1 MGSSISC
8 DNTETVSEKE
18 NDEWVMIEKI
28 RTTSDAAT
36 VLDINQLNE
45 EQHMII
51 MKLASHFEAMKL
63 NVALEIICH
72 VMQECN
78 WQQERAVNALLDG
91 GALHVQENVPEP
103 ELKYPNTD
111 QRVELGD
118 HVYRR
123 LIENKLGD
131 HHGIVSE
138 KKLVD
143 NKWCYKVISLYQS
156 GIVEQDLS
164 KFLGNKSKGKCARKF
179 DLQVWN
185 HSEPTQSS
193 KQVVVDAKNYYNKS
207 LLEHEYH
214 LFVWNCESFAL
225 ECKLGPREDGQ
236 PHASTQINKGRNV
249 LLVAGIALVSTVVVL
264 SLPVI
269 AVLPTMGIAA
279 LHTIG
284 VSPWFYIVPITIGWC
299 LFAGSC
305 SLIPLLQSY
314 GKYYHSIFK
323 KRVFGSKVV
332 KLL

>member
-1 MGSSISC
+1 MGSSSSC
-8 DNTETVSEKE
+8 DNTVTVSEKE
-18 NDEWVMIEKI
+18 NDNLPKAPEKI

-63 NVALEIICH
+63 NVALETIWH
-72 VMQECN
+72 ALEECN
-78 WQQERAVNALLDG
+78 WQQEHAVNAILDG
-91 GALHVQENVPEP
+91 GALQKNMPEP

-111 QRVELGD
+111 QCVELGD
-118 HVYRR
+118 HVYRPT
-123 LIENKLGD
+123 ENKLGD

-138 KKLVD
+138 KKLID

-214 LFVWNCESFAL
+214 LFGWNCESFAL

-314 GKYYHSIFK
+314 GKYYHSIFQ
-323 KRVFGSKVV
+323 KRMFGSKVKV
-332 KLL
+332 L

>member
-1 MGSSISC
+1 MGSSISR
-8 DNTETVSEKE
+8 DNTEKE
-18 NDEWVMIEKI
+18 NDNLP
-28 RTTSDAAT
+28 TTSDATT

-51 MKLASHFEAMKL
+51 TKLALHLKAMEL
-63 NVALEIICH
+63 NVAKKGICH
-72 VMQECN
+72 ALQECN
-78 WQQERAVNALLDG
+78 WQQERAVNVLLDRA
-91 GALHVQENVPEP
+91 ALNVPEP

-138 KKLVD
+138 KKLID

-164 KFLGNKSKGKCARKF
+164 KFLGNKSVDKCKKKF
-179 DLQVWN
+179 DLQVCN

-193 KQVVVDAKNYYNKS
+193 KQVVVDAKNYKNKS

-214 LFVWNCESFAL
+214 LFGWNCESFAL
-225 ECKLGPREDGQ
+225 ECKLGPREDCQ
-236 PHASTQINKGRNV
+236 PHSSTQINKGRNII
-249 LLVAGIALVSTVVVL
+249 LVAGITLVSTIVVL

-269 AVLPTMGIAA
+269 AAVPTLTIAA

-284 VSPWFYIVPITIGWC
+284 VAPWFYIVPITIGWC
-299 LFAGSC
+299 LFAGSF
-305 SLIPLLQSY
+305 SLKRYQNY
-314 GKYYHSIFK
+314 GKYYYSIFK
-323 KRVFGSKVV
+323 KRVLRSKV